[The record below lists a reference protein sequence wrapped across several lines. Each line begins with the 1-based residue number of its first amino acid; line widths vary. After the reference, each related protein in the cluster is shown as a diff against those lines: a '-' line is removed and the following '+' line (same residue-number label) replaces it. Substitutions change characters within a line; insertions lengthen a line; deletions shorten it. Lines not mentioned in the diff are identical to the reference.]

1 MTKTRIA
8 PVVSKYFRILL
19 GSAIFAAAFQY
30 LAYANNINSGGLG
43 GIAMIINYLTG
54 FPVGLG
60 TIILNIPLFAA
71 AWKKFG
77 TGFLVA
83 SLVGM
88 LSSSALVDVF
98 AMFELHITGDLFLAA
113 IFGGVFMG
121 FGLGLVYSAEGTTGG
136 VDIAAKFL
144 RQKYPYINFGT
155 LILVLDL
162 IVIAVYAAVYRHYES
177 AMYGVI
183 LLYVSAKA
191 IDMVLYGTV
200 NSKACY
206 IITHNGSELE
216 ELIPHKLGRG
226 ATILRGQGAYTRKD
240 KAVILCVI
248 KRSQIVALRR
258 LVKET
263 DPGAFVIVSDTR
275 EVFGEGFADI
285 GNMD

>member
-1 MTKTRIA
+1 MRSRIA
-8 PVVSKYFRILL
+8 PAMTKYFRIIL

-30 LAYANNINSGGLG
+30 LAYVNNINSGGLG

-88 LSSSALVDVF
+88 LASSALVDVF
-98 AMFELHITGDLFLAA
+98 AMFEVHITNDLFLAA

-162 IVIAVYAAVYRHYES
+162 IIIAVYAAVYRHYES

-206 IITHNGSELE
+206 IITQSGGQLE

-226 ATILRGQGAYTRKD
+226 ATILQGQGAYTRKD